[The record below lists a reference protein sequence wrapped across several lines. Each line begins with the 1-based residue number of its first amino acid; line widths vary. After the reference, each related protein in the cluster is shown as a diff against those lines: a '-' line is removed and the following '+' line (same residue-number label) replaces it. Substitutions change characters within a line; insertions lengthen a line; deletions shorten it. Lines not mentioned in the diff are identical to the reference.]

1 MSERI
6 PRHSGRGNPKEDEAK
21 LRRLCDGT
29 RTVKEVAARMGW
41 SYLRTGEHIRKLGL
55 KTAKDYGL

>member
-6 PRHSGRGNPKEDEAK
+6 PRHGGRGNPKEDEAK
-21 LRRLCDGT
+21 LRRLCNGE
-29 RTVKEVAARMGW
+29 RTIKEVAAMMGW
-41 SYLRTGEHIRKLGL
+41 GYMRAWENIRKYGL